1 MTISSD
7 DMLAAGITYRQLDY
21 WCKTGYLRPDSASPG
36 SGYRR
41 RFAPEERDV
50 ARLMLLLIEV
60 GVEPAGAAKA
70 AREGIDNG
78 SSYGLLSD
86 RVAVI
91 WRPEGDAA

>member
-1 MTISSD
+1 MTETISSD

-41 RFAPEERDV
+41 RFTPDEREV
-50 ARLMLLLIEV
+50 ARLMLLLIDV

-70 AREGIDNG
+70 ARESVDCGL
-78 SSYGLLSD
+78 SYGLLSD

-91 WRPEGDAA
+91 WRPAA